1 MSWLHGG
8 LGRLLHS
15 SKGEPTAE
23 SSQPGP
29 KLPAQA
35 GKPKGDSGLMT
46 KQPSPRSWADAGSQA
61 PDTQRGPVQD
71 TAACSLR
78 RTSETQQL
86 LDGPGSVY
94 ALLPCIKQLR
104 PSRNAADQLA
114 AAVLGALPGVKL
126 DSSWMVYP
134 AGPRSGAKKT
144 EGCICILPDL
154 QPPVRS
160 EPRHAALP
168 DGALRNC
175 QTGQWCPLE
184 VQVVL
189 FSGCKWTCT
198 YWTGHSL
205 GHKVVIWGCAGHLL
219 DITLL

>member
-8 LGRLLHS
+8 LGRLLYS
-15 SKGEPTAE
+15 GSKGEPTAAE
-23 SSQPGP
+23 SSQGP

-35 GKPKGDSGLMT
+35 GKPKGDSSLMT

-61 PDTQRGPVQD
+61 PDAQRDPVQD
-71 TAACSLR
+71 TAVCSSR
-78 RTSETQQL
+78 RSSETQQL

-104 PSRNAADQLA
+104 PSRSAADQLA

-134 AGPRSGAKKT
+134 AGPRSGAKKA

-154 QPPVRS
+154 QPPVRQNVEKKLVS
-160 EPRHAALP
+160 R
-168 DGALRNC
+168 
-175 QTGQWCPLE
+175 
-184 VQVVL
+184 
-189 FSGCKWTCT
+189 
-198 YWTGHSL
+198 
-205 GHKVVIWGCAGHLL
+205 
-219 DITLL
+219 